1 MRWRSWS
8 RSESHTIHNTVHSS
22 ITFAVSCRFEGEVYS
37 DWTQSVDEVAKG
49 NLEKPLLVRDQSNM
63 MISVNFDP
71 KVTKPHYLCVCSS

>member
-1 MRWRSWS
+1 M
-8 RSESHTIHNTVHSS
+8 IHNTVHSIS
-22 ITFAVSCRFEGEVYS
+22 SAISCRFESEVYS

-71 KVTKPHYLCVCSS
+71 KVTKLQFLICICSS